1 MIIVNGFQPLT
12 IIAKRVA
19 AVLDAPLVKKQ
30 YQEFRAE
37 RIHKQIKK
45 VGDPITKN
53 KLPLFKIIHNYRSS
67 MLDLELKSFKK
78 LIQITET

>member
-37 RIHKQIKK
+37 RIDKQIKK

-53 KLPLFKIIHNYRSS
+53 NTQL
-67 MLDLELKSFKK
+67 
-78 LIQITET
+78 